1 MARVFQEII
10 ILKYKKFNIKKMKS
24 LNQYIIEK
32 ILINKSSKFN
42 KIKVE
47 SQDKLLSIIRDRYNN
62 NKSFLD
68 LTDLDISELNNLSSM
83 FFELYSMEVVDISG
97 WDTSNVTTMEN
108 MFSFCDKLKNIIGIE
123 NFDVSKL
130 ESAHSMF
137 YCCKN
142 LVELDLT
149 NWNPKLLQKT
159 RYMFYGCSNLKIIKN
174 IENWQL
180 PNIKDVNH
188 MFSDCTKLDV
198 DLSNWDFTKI
208 KDSLKAGI
216 IDDSGITETHYPKI

>member
-1 MARVFQEII
+1 
-10 ILKYKKFNIKKMKS
+10 MKS
-24 LNQYIIEK
+24 LNEYIIEK
-32 ILINKSSKFN
+32 ILINKSSKLN
-42 KIKVE
+42 KIKIE
-47 SQDKLLSIIRDRYNN
+47 SKDQLQSIIQERYNK
-62 NKSFLD
+62 NKLFID
-68 LTDLDISELNNLSSM
+68 LIDLDISELDDLCGIFGGLNKL
-83 FFELYSMEVVDISG
+83 EVVDISG
-97 WDTSNVTTMEN
+97 WDTSNVTTMED

-123 NFDVSKL
+123 NLDVSNV
-130 ESAHSMF
+130 EYANNMF
-137 YCCKN
+137 YVCKK

-149 NWNPKLLQKT
+149 NWNPISLEYAS
-159 RYMFYGCSNLKIIKN
+159 YMFYGCSNLKIIKN

-188 MFSDCTKLDV
+188 MFSNCTKLDV

>member
-1 MARVFQEII
+1 
-10 ILKYKKFNIKKMKS
+10 MKS

-32 ILINKSSKFN
+32 ILINKISKFIN

-47 SQDKLLSIIRDRYNN
+47 SKDQLQSIIRERYNNNN
-62 NKSFLD
+62 NKSFID
-68 LTDLDISELNNLSSM
+68 LTDLDISELDDLAGVFAFLNKV
-83 FFELYSMEVVDISG
+83 EIIDISG
-97 WDTSNVTTMEN
+97 WDTSNVRYMN
-108 MFSFCDKLKNIIGIE
+108 HMFRYCAKLKNIIGIE
-123 NFDVSKL
+123 NLDVYKL
-130 ESAHSMF
+130 EDANSMF
-137 YCCKN
+137 YCCEN
-142 LVELDLT
+142 LAELDLT
-149 NWNPKLLQKT
+149 NWNPISLENIS
-159 RYMFYGCSNLKIIKN
+159 YMFYLCSNLKIIKN

-216 IDDSGITETHYPKI
+216 IDDSGITETHYPKLN

>member
-1 MARVFQEII
+1 
-10 ILKYKKFNIKKMKS
+10 MKS

-47 SQDKLLSIIRDRYNN
+47 SKDQLQSIIQERYHN
-62 NKSFLD
+62 NKSFID
-68 LTDLDISELNNLSSM
+68 LTDIDISELDDLAGVFA
-83 FFELYSMEVVDISG
+83 FFNKVEIIDISG
-97 WDTSNVTTMEN
+97 WDTSNVRYMN
-108 MFSFCDKLKNIIGIE
+108 HMFRYCTKLKNIIGIE
-123 NFDVSKL
+123 NLDVSKL
-130 ESAHSMF
+130 EDVNSMF
-137 YCCKN
+137 YCCEN
-142 LVELDLT
+142 LAELDLT
-149 NWNPKLLQKT
+149 NWNPISLENMS
-159 RYMFYGCSNLKIIKN
+159 YMFYLCSNLKIIKN
-174 IENWQL
+174 IEKWQL